1 MAAMRSRRSAAVRS
15 VPECQV
21 PSSLTPEPSE
31 RGKIPY
37 QEPIRAR
44 SRSTW
49 RGYSAVG
56 ETWSRSGRR
65 SRAALTES
73 ARPAARRSSTGLE
86 GSRMIHTASLRALT
100 PSSSRPSMAS
110 ARSRTRAPSSNMS
123 STSMP
128 AGTLMPASWLQVAYG
143 SDQPSTRKRQSPGAS
158 GARDAS

>member
-1 MAAMRSRRSAAVRS
+1 MAAMRSSRSAALRS

-31 RGKIPY
+31 RGKISY

-49 RGYSAVG
+49 RGYSAEG

-73 ARPAARRSSTGLE
+73 DMPAARRSATGLE

-100 PSSSRPSMAS
+100 PSSSRPSMAT
-110 ARSRTRAPSSNMS
+110 ARSRTRAPSSSMS
-123 STSMP
+123 STSIP
-128 AGTLMPASWLQVAYG
+128 AGTLMPAS
-143 SDQPSTRKRQSPGAS
+143 
-158 GARDAS
+158 